1 MEKEFDEIIDQYV
14 SEGSI
19 YLDGYMNN
27 EDETKDDED
36 GVIIAIV
43 HKDLSWDLG
52 KNYKGEL
59 TPQIQKAIFKA
70 QLRQLHATI

>member
-1 MEKEFDEIIDQYV
+1 MEKEFDEISDQYV

-19 YLDGYMNN
+19 YLDGYMN
-27 EDETKDDED
+27 DATKDDED

-43 HKDLSWDLG
+43 HQDLSWDLG
-52 KNYKGEL
+52 ENYKGEL

>member
-1 MEKEFDEIIDQYV
+1 MAQKEFDEISDQYV

-19 YLDGYMNN
+19 YLDGYMN
-27 EDETKDDED
+27 DETKDDED
-36 GVIIAIV
+36 GVNIAIV
-43 HKDLSWDLG
+43 HQDLSWDLG

-70 QLRQLHATI
+70 QLKQLHATI